1 MKSVL
6 IFIASIIVLIV
17 LICFSYSSLRNY
29 CSNDSV
35 HGGINKSEQRSDSQS
50 NTNRNPPGFNNNN
63 KIKTEA
69 ANDAGNDDKEKWNHE
84 FFCDLKGSGF
94 ALGWATILLVIVTGG
109 LIWVGFRQE
118 MNMRDISSKE
128 LRAYLGIEHAFIK
141 LDPITL
147 RFKINIIIKN
157 TGRTPAY
164 SVSAR
169 RTFRLDAPQTFA
181 THNEE
186 IPKEIESVIYIGANS
201 SFDIGIIHD
210 KNGTPFN
217 IKSEN
222 IQKIIAGELGI
233 CIWGRI
239 EFLDVFDT
247 KRCINF
253 KLINVAYINGE
264 GWSLQAYKDGNN
276 DKCE

>member
-1 MKSVL
+1 MKSVY

-17 LICFSYSSLRNY
+17 LISFSYSSLRNY
-29 CSNDSV
+29 CSDDTV
-35 HGGINKSEQRSDSQS
+35 HSSINKSEQRSDSQS
-50 NTNRNPPGFNNNN
+50 NSNRNPPGLNNSN

-69 ANDAGNDDKEKWNHE
+69 ANNASNENEEKWNHE

-118 MNMRDISSKE
+118 MHLRDISNKE

-157 TGRTPAY
+157 TGKTPAY

-169 RTFRLDAPQTFA
+169 RTFRLDSPQTFA
-181 THNEE
+181 THNEKVPDE
-186 IPKEIESVIYIGANS
+186 AESVIYIGSNS
-201 SFDIGIIHD
+201 TFDVGITHD
-210 KNGTPFN
+210 ENGRPFS

-222 IQKIIAGELGI
+222 IQKVISGELGF

-239 EFLDVFDT
+239 EFNDVFVK

-253 KLINVAYINGE
+253 KLISRAYINGE
-264 GWSLQAYKDGNN
+264 GWSLQPYKDGNN
-276 DKCE
+276 DDC